1 VLSAAERETDE
12 RSAAIKARAPAAV
25 YGAFEALLYGLIDGT
40 TDASKYE
47 DGCRHLMGNGAYQLY
62 TLDKVITATLKQLQ
76 LMATDP
82 VTTQLL
88 ALYARM
94 YIDGGAGEPVDLAVY
109 KAGVEKLMNELE
121 FRDDLYLVEYSPDH
135 LTVASEYLGCE
146 DDDAEK
152 PDPASKKQRV
162 E

>member
-1 VLSAAERETDE
+1 MKRSFCSFFNKKQTSERNNFHKMLQRLKDEVKEVNLFKEELELVKLS
-12 RSAAIKARAPAAV
+12 K
-25 YGAFEALLYGLIDGT
+25 
-40 TDASKYE
+40 
-47 DGCRHLMGNGAYQLY
+47 
-62 TLDKVITATLKQLQ
+62 
-76 LMATDP
+76 
-82 VTTQLL
+82 
-88 ALYARM
+88 
-94 YIDGGAGEPVDLAVY
+94 
-109 KAGVEKLMNELE
+109 EKLMNELE